1 MLAKATH
8 FLGVLNS
15 WIRGFCSVVVSGL
28 LVLIVVILFGSV
40 FWRYFLN
47 DPISWSEDAALF
59 CMVWMTLLGAPVGL
73 MRGEHVAVDMLLNM
87 LPGGFARTLLVAIN
101 GVILT
106 TAVTVVYYGGPFVRQ
121 GMARIIPS
129 MDWLSQGYVY
139 LALPVG
145 FGLLVPV
152 CAENI
157 LKAVRFARSGPVELG

>member
-1 MLAKATH
+1 MLALAIRL
-8 FLGVLNS
+8 FGYLNT
-15 WIRGFCSVVVSGL
+15 WIRLACTVVVTGL
-28 LVLIVVILFGSV
+28 LVAIVVILFSSV

-47 DPISWSEDAALF
+47 DPVSWSEDAALF

-73 MRGEHVAVDMLLNM
+73 IRGEHVAVDMLLNA
-87 LPGGFARTLLVAIN
+87 LPAGLGRALMVVIN
-101 GVILT
+101 GVVLT

-145 FGLLVPV
+145 FGLLAPI
-152 CAENI
+152 CLENI
-157 LKAVRFARSGPVELG
+157 LRLVRKDRPAEVEE